1 MFLNLLEIFKKQGG
15 FSLIRNYWRTGAL
28 FSAIITFFM
37 LGKSR
42 KALEILRL
50 VTQFKTNKKLY
61 ELYAGKIDER
71 LCEYKSNENSIEDI
85 GTIRHVYFCWFQGLE
100 NAPTLVKKCYKS
112 IQKHITDREIVLI
125 TEKNYKDYVKFPD
138 FIEDK
143 IERGIIS
150 RTHMSDLLRL
160 ELLTRYGGT
169 WIDATVLCTAK
180 PPAYMLDSDFF
191 VFQLLKPGL
200 DGHSLGLSSWF
211 ITAKPGAMILKITLD
226 ILYDYW
232 KEYNDMCDYF
242 LLHHIMDLV
251 RSKCSDEWNKMVPFS
266 NEMPHVLLL
275 RLFEPYDEH
284 IWNYIREYTPV
295 HKLSY
300 KFDDKDLEKDNTY
313 YSQLIGDS

>member
-1 MFLNLLEIFKKQGG
+1 MEIFQKQGG
-15 FSLIRNYWRTGAL
+15 LSLIKNYWRTGAL
-28 FSAIITFFM
+28 LPAIIVFLI
-37 LGKSR
+37 LGKSK

-50 VTQFKTNKKLY
+50 VACFKINQKLMRIYGDKVDELLRSYSDNTIEKTN
-61 ELYAGKIDER
+61 AHR
-71 LCEYKSNENSIEDI
+71 C
-85 GTIRHVYFCWFQGLE
+85 VYFCWFQGIE
-100 NAPTLVKKCYKS
+100 NAPNVVKKCYES
-112 IQKHITDREIVLI
+112 IKKYINDREIVLI
-125 TEKNYKDYVKFPD
+125 TEKNYKDYVRFPD

-143 IERGIIS
+143 FERGIIS

-180 PPAYMLDSDFF
+180 PPAYMIDSDFF

-200 DGHSLGLSSWF
+200 DGHSLGLSNWF
-211 ITAKPGAMILKITLD
+211 ITAKPGTMILKITLD

-232 KEYNDMCDYF
+232 KEYNDVCDYF
-242 LLHHIMDLV
+242 LMHHIMELV